1 MNVNMRY
8 RIAALATLENDR
20 KKIRTVG
27 FSKQLLVAM
36 AVAPLCSQMA
46 RKTYTGNNEL
56 IAQSKARTTRIPR
69 MTVRDSS
76 LHSDNSPPKHHS
88 IVNRVAKLEAVNYF
102 FGARREGRRPQHDDF
117 R

>member
-1 MNVNMRY
+1 MIGRN
-8 RIAALATLENDR
+8 
-20 KKIRTVG
+20 RTVG
-27 FSKQLLVAM
+27 CSKQLLVAM

-88 IVNRVAKLEAVNYF
+88 IVNRVAKLEAVNF
-102 FGARREGRRPQHDDF
+102 FWGKARRKASST
-117 R
+117 